1 MKRQVARDGAVLH
14 TLYILSYCSW
24 LHKALHLTLLQIS
37 APTDPNTSGVKASF
51 ITNSKHMDDQ
61 MTHKLIRQTS
71 PPPQYILHHSIAG
84 YSVIFCSEISSKQT
98 NAYLRQYVGHRGL
111 KSVGVDKKTER
122 KQLSQLL
129 VTVNTTVSA
138 V

>member
-71 PPPQYILHHSIAG
+71 PPPPVYPASQYCRIYCNLLFG
-84 YSVIFCSEISSKQT
+84 DQFKTNKCLSEAVCGTPGAKKCPC
-98 NAYLRQYVGHRGL
+98 RQEDR
-111 KSVGVDKKTER
+111 KKT
-122 KQLSQLL
+122 
-129 VTVNTTVSA
+129 TFPA
-138 V
+138 AGHC